1 MGKTKVKFACDTVSV
16 REAGSK
22 YPTSVQKGS
31 AWHADHPLV
40 VGNPSLFTD
49 DPPEVLPRGWKPEK
63 VSEPVVEQA
72 SAAPGELRTARR
84 PSNG

>member
-1 MGKTKVKFACDTVSV
+1 MAKTKVKFAIDTVSV

-40 VGNPSLFTD
+40 VSNPGLFSD
-49 DPPEVLPRGWKPEK
+49 DPPEVLPRGWKP
-63 VSEPVVEQA
+63 VPVVEQA

>member
-1 MGKTKVKFACDTVSV
+1 MAKTKVKFAIDTVSV

-31 AWHADHPLV
+31 AWHADHPIV
-40 VGNPSLFTD
+40 VGNPGLFSD
-49 DPPEVLPRGWKPEK
+49 DPPEVFPRGWKPE
-63 VSEPVVEQA
+63 PMVEQA

>member
-31 AWHADHPLV
+31 AWHADHPIV

-49 DPPEVLPRGWKPEK
+49 DPPEVLPRGWKPA
-63 VSEPVVEQA
+63 PVVEQA

>member
-1 MGKTKVKFACDTVSV
+1 MAKTRVKFASYTASV

-22 YPTSVQKGS
+22 YPTSVQKGT

-40 VGNPSLFTD
+40 LAHPDMFAD

-63 VSEPVVEQA
+63 VVEPVVEQA
-72 SAAPGELRTARR
+72 TAAPGEKRGAR
-84 PSNG
+84 PTNG